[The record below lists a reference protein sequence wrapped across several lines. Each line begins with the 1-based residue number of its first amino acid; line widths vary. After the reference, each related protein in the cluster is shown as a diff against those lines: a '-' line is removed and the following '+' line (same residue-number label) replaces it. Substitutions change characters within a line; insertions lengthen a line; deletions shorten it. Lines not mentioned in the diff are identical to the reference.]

1 MTVEQILEQLDKNM
15 SILRESLN
23 DSQSL
28 SKEDAKKQYGT
39 IKTYEQCMNMET
51 GAITALINFRQWIV
65 NNK

>member
-39 IKTYEQCMNMET
+39 IKTYEQCMSMEK